1 MSLPG
6 ITTTQHEAAAAAS
19 QPREVFPA
27 PTLNTHTTPTLVSP
41 KSNIMSAEGGSISL
55 PKAMSSPSKTLPS
68 PAAAR
73 ESPAATETKGR
84 GITPQLRGTRGNE
97 GSSLAQRLSQSL
109 TLNTP
114 PVLSATTAEN
124 DDGSGKSKE
133 ELLALAH
140 REIQAAFDSGL
151 ISAPELEA
159 AKSRLSTTSYHF
171 VPSRS
176 ATPVKPATTPSQP
189 RSQGQHQPTPPPQR
203 PTPPR
208 RPPGGKSRG
217 GAQKDL
223 RGGRR
228 HVASAPEPN
237 VLELSGLVVGDLVGG
252 AVGRYKKV
260 ESRFNGRPV
269 YEDVVRKDRYIYYL
283 SEYGG
288 IWSVGFEVGSKAVAL
303 FNRSEAEEP
312 QLASLSW
319 SKYVGRTETNA
330 AKFAV
335 DEAIKLSKVLA
346 EDVVVEDAP
355 GGSDAAAE
363 AIAEGSGV
371 SLPASSSSDTSNAG
385 RSAAQ
390 ATTTPITTAEN
401 ALPPHSASSSAQS
414 ADDIMAN
421 FLEGDRGSVTQIHRQ
436 EQSYI
441 VEEIVPPLPQLQ
453 SGFIEDALGAPFLE
467 RP

>member
-1 MSLPG
+1 M
-6 ITTTQHEAAAAAS
+6 
-19 QPREVFPA
+19 
-27 PTLNTHTTPTLVSP
+27 
-41 KSNIMSAEGGSISL
+41 
-55 PKAMSSPSKTLPS
+55 
-68 PAAAR
+68 
-73 ESPAATETKGR
+73 
-84 GITPQLRGTRGNE
+84 
-97 GSSLAQRLSQSL
+97 
-109 TLNTP
+109 
-114 PVLSATTAEN
+114 
-124 DDGSGKSKE
+124 
-133 ELLALAH
+133 
-140 REIQAAFDSGL
+140 
-151 ISAPELEA
+151 
-159 AKSRLSTTSYHF
+159 
-171 VPSRS
+171 
-176 ATPVKPATTPSQP
+176 
-189 RSQGQHQPTPPPQR
+189 
-203 PTPPR
+203 
-208 RPPGGKSRG
+208 
-217 GAQKDL
+217 

-363 AIAEGSGV
+363 AIEG
-371 SLPASSSSDTSNAG
+371 LLQ
-385 RSAAQ
+385 Q
-390 ATTTPITTAEN
+390 ALSTLLDEVVAPQ
-401 ALPPHSASSSAQS
+401 LGSSAEF
-414 ADDIMAN
+414 M
-421 FLEGDRGSVTQIHRQ
+421 VPRQ
-436 EQSYI
+436 
-441 VEEIVPPLPQLQ
+441 LPMSDKKVQDAIKLAINQL
-453 SGFIEDALGAPFLE
+453 AAE
-467 RP
+467 R